1 MTSFRILGPFPPPFG
16 GVAIHCVRLIESL
29 RGQQISV
36 QGLSLGGL
44 PEAVP
49 NVTLFRPWHLLSRTP
64 VHYHTDEGNF
74 RWMLLLSKIWR
85 ILGTKYIVTVH
96 SFRHRTEFE
105 QPAVVAKLRKAYERS
120 EAIVAI
126 SDAAARDLHNELGVV
141 HKRLKVIPSNLPVS
155 AWESQGTISEAVP
168 EQWRNASVR
177 LLANA
182 GAVSSVNG
190 KDLYG
195 IDILLDALSEI
206 SDTDVQLCI
215 AIGGVRD
222 HDLNARIVEAASRDP
237 RVHLLRDYSGPLAPL
252 VNHAHIII
260 RPTRTEGGPSLT
272 VTEAMEMG
280 RWTIASDAVLR
291 PAGCKTFRNED
302 PADLAR
308 VIADCTTDVRAD
320 IMPEPSQP
328 YSQALTQLMNLYQ
341 RLGFV
346 STTHTPADV

>member
-29 RGQQISV
+29 RERSINV

-44 PEAVP
+44 PREVP
-49 NVTLFRPWHLLSRTP
+49 NVKLFRPWNVLSRTP

-74 RWMLLLSKIWR
+74 RWMLLLSKFWQL
-85 ILGTKYIVTVH
+85 LGTKYIVTVH
-96 SFRHRTEFE
+96 SFRHRAEFE
-105 QPAVVAKLRKAYERS
+105 QSTVASKLRKAYEGAD
-120 EAIVAI
+120 AIVAI
-126 SDAAARDLHNELGVV
+126 SDEVARSLFNELGVV

-155 AWESQGTISEAVP
+155 SWESQGKISQNVP
-168 EQWRNASVR
+168 SQWQSARVR

-182 GAVSSVNG
+182 GAVSSVDG

-195 IDILLDALSEI
+195 IDVLLDAMNEI

-237 RVHLLRDYSGPLAPL
+237 RVHLLRDYSGPLVPL

-280 RWTIASDAVLR
+280 RWTIASDAVVR
-291 PAGCKTFRNED
+291 PAGCRTFRNED
-302 PADLAR
+302 AADLAR
-308 VIADCTTDVRAD
+308 VINDCTTDVRAD